1 MRRSKA
7 VRGQASPPKGY
18 GSTGAYGDLTK
29 EAAHYIKIYTDWANR
44 YLSKCALDPI
54 RDLTNE
60 LRDVRTLVNLVHS
73 VTADCSS
80 ASRETL
86 LCSLN
91 GQTSVECI
99 DRCLKYLATLGVNVS
114 QVKATDLREGQLG
127 SVLSLLYALSHFKQ
141 QQKALQL
148 CRPSAPSSPKVP
160 PEYRGSTPA
169 KNSASG
175 LSKKQT
181 TPPTSTA
188 MPPTTSKLPSA
199 AYRPS
204 TSSIQP
210 PTTPTLTKLTPPSKI
225 SQLKVDNRRPAPN
238 LAGASALRPPSSTSS
253 STASSAYQSS
263 KLPNRSFPRTPAAS
277 SRLQPPSSRINNN
290 LNNNNNNNNNG
301 DSATSSCSSS
311 IVSSATYSSIP
322 SEISSSSGIAK
333 PQFAPSKS
341 RLSTPISSQPP
352 PPPPTGLRPPE
363 PPKSSSSSIATPT
376 RGGDSK
382 MLKIRFFGSGSKE
395 KKVAKNAPAPA
406 TPTVTVSTN
415 TNSNLQPPQAP
426 PAQTIPSFVP
436 KQLTQQRYDASPST
450 TRRSASN
457 TSMMKPKTTGLR
469 APSSA
474 AKPAARPTMLSTET
488 TPLSRMKTSGNN
500 NTTPR
505 SEEPEQKR
513 LSKSSEEDSAYAGF
527 GSNSPVSSA
536 ESSSMSI
543 NSNSSKTGTNTSSMS
558 SGIGSSTSSRST
570 SSNGYEKVISPPVMS
585 SPLQERKPVL
595 AVKGIAAPS
604 KSKLQP
610 PSRLQPPSDGFKTPT
625 SRAPSAG
632 AKPVATAPVDST
644 AASAQSPTVGVVSP
658 MFNSVKTKENPAE
671 HSDASTTSGSRDSDA
686 GSVIYNPPISDL
698 QPTKM
703 VTEEKKQKPAVP
715 IRTTSRI
722 ETTFDSNSEITVTE
736 LAHKDADMPP
746 VQPMPPMKLPEYAKR
761 ASLNFAPSDHRFGAD
776 TSTSEDSLDSVS
788 TTIQCVAKKPSG
800 YHSEGDSLSF
810 PEVVVPGASS
820 SSGYMSEGGLSI
832 CARKMQARF
841 REGIEAVRHS
851 MRNRHHDFNDSFEDS
866 SSISSGISESFDD
879 ISTDDLTGSSLS
891 DHPMSAAAA
900 ASAFAGGGKLS
911 DFRQRRVNEQE
922 QIDQLLQK
930 CRTAQR
936 GVACAPGNGGPQP
949 RQNGYGNGI
958 YHNGNQVVV
967 PQLNLSEDGDVL
979 SISRSTS
986 SRSSMR
992 AMPTRQDHHTQ
1003 AGNGLPSMTGYHSL
1017 DRKCHLLKYGGES
1030 APSSP
1035 YRLSSAVPAYGNV
1048 GVDAATAR
1056 SMHISPRHMTNSGY
1070 GMVGDHSR
1078 HSVSARDRE
1087 QQKHQRSTSL
1097 ANSSGMSRSMV
1108 LIDCGNLT
1116 SAPTKSARI
1125 ASKSQSRLTVSK
1137 TPTSSPRLKKLS
1149 LALPPQRD
1157 ALSANASPTN
1167 GPLSARKVNDGVYA
1181 NFMPRDP
1188 NLHLHKLSE
1197 GSVIHPK
1204 SPQSMNAIY
1213 AAAVGKVITPPGSHE
1228 SHGSQLSLASSSG
1241 SAYANRDER
1250 YEAEIRKLNREME
1263 SYRTTISKLTA
1274 KHDGYNHLIQI
1285 FDSKL
1290 QQMVRH
1296 VESLQMKSQLKQAEV
1311 ESLRSQIDH
1320 LRALSINAGVN
1331 VPPLSSSS
1339 SVHSQSNGDGAGE
1352 LLRHQSME
1360 SVASQRSSMSSS
1372 SKSSKTDKS
1381 SLNSFGKQGKK
1392 SWIRS
1397 SFSRAFSK
1405 SKKPGKNGS
1414 VSDVEQSPLH
1424 HTNGLKPITGST
1436 TRLDEIDNLQVE
1448 DLKRQLEDK
1457 DNALT
1462 DVRLDALDKAREVD
1476 VLKETITR
1484 LRNEN
1489 KMLKQNYVMLEMKV
1503 RSDCSRA
1510 SSQQSLGAMNDDD
1523 PVYEVPP
1530 NSRDRRSYGS
1540 KRNSGCQVRVCIT
1553 VDLSGQ
1559 MREGQQGSSQEM
1571 NIGSVPLPSVNMSWE
1586 DFDKILFKLF
1596 DEYITFVDPAHSL
1609 GLHCN
1614 QSIIGYKIDGL
1625 VRDRTGQEPM
1635 QKPSDVVTSTTAVRI
1650 HLKGVAQTCVDSLV
1664 LECLFPKGFIEHLL
1678 KLLFQNRRLLLFG
1691 ATGIGKSNLGRQL
1704 ARYIAHK
1711 ISPTEPAPVHD
1722 IQIPD
1727 DDNDARVAEVQNQLN
1742 RFLKLNTSCVIL
1754 IDNIQR
1760 HRIAML
1766 SQSFASASSDGEDGA
1781 SGPYVICTVNRACQL
1796 PEMQLHHNFRM
1807 FHLTNHMDA
1816 VKEYMGRFLRRRIA
1830 EAENSGENQCA
1841 AALQPVIEFLP
1852 RVLNAVNAFI
1862 EKANSRDVTIGP
1874 RIFLQCPL
1882 SLSESRE
1889 WFIALWNDKLI
1900 PYMAK
1905 VAREGIKVLGRCSSL
1920 DDPTDVVCENWPWID
1935 PAGGESVLQR
1945 LPLKDAIAQTPQ
1957 RFEPLDMLDRLQSRT
1972 LHSQPEMNIA

>member
-114 QVKATDLREGQLG
+114 QVKATA
-127 SVLSLLYALSHFKQ
+127 V
-141 QQKALQL
+141 
-148 CRPSAPSSPKVP
+148 SAFRAVI
-160 PEYRGSTPA
+160 A
-169 KNSASG
+169 K
-175 LSKKQT
+175 
-181 TPPTSTA
+181 
-188 MPPTTSKLPSA
+188 
-199 AYRPS
+199 
-204 TSSIQP
+204 
-210 PTTPTLTKLTPPSKI
+210 
-225 SQLKVDNRRPAPN
+225 
-238 LAGASALRPPSSTSS
+238 
-253 STASSAYQSS
+253 
-263 KLPNRSFPRTPAAS
+263 
-277 SRLQPPSSRINNN
+277 
-290 LNNNNNNNNNG
+290 
-301 DSATSSCSSS
+301 
-311 IVSSATYSSIP
+311 
-322 SEISSSSGIAK
+322 SSSGI
-333 PQFAPSKS
+333 S
-341 RLSTPISSQPP
+341 RKHACQEFCIRLEQKADNPADQHSHAAHNVQAPISGVSAFNVVD
-352 PPPPTGLRPPE
+352 PTSDDPHTHEADSSFEDLAAERTTTAGATEIEFLEHRDADSRRRFE
-363 PPKSSSSSIATPT
+363 DAEDSLFRKRFEGEKSGEECARAGHSYGHRFHKHQFELATATSAT
-376 RGGDSK
+376 RADHPLICAKAAHTATVRRISLDHK
-382 MLKIRFFGSGSKE
+382 TIRFEYFNDETKDYRPQGAFLGSK
-395 KKVAKNAPAPA
+395 
-406 TPTVTVSTN
+406 
-415 TNSNLQPPQAP
+415 
-426 PAQTIPSFVP
+426 
-436 KQLTQQRYDASPST
+436 
-450 TRRSASN
+450 
-457 TSMMKPKTTGLR
+457 
-469 APSSA
+469 
-474 AKPAARPTMLSTET
+474 
-488 TPLSRMKTSGNN
+488 
-500 NTTPR
+500 
-505 SEEPEQKR
+505 
-513 LSKSSEEDSAYAGF
+513 AG
-527 GSNSPVSSA
+527 
-536 ESSSMSI
+536 
-543 NSNSSKTGTNTSSMS
+543 
-558 SGIGSSTSSRST
+558 GSSDDVV
-570 SSNGYEKVISPPVMS
+570 NGDNASESYEDQREQQHYSEIGGARTEAAVQEQRGRFGLCRFWKQQSGVQRGVVVDEHQFELVEDGHEHIVHV
-585 SPLQERKPVL
+585 ERKPVL

>member
-1 MRRSKA
+1 MGFAGFAWLARLRN
-7 VRGQASPPKGY
+7 VPASFSISLFG
-18 GSTGAYGDLTK
+18 L
-29 EAAHYIKIYTDWANR
+29 KIYTDWANR

-54 RDLTNE
+54 RDLTTE
-60 LRDVRTLVNLVHS
+60 LRDVRILVNLVHS

-148 CRPSAPSSPKVP
+148 CRPTGPPSPKVP

-181 TPPTSTA
+181 TPPKTTNSRV
-188 MPPTTSKLPSA
+188 MPPTTSKLPST

-204 TSSIQP
+204 TSIQP
-210 PTTPTLTKLTPPSKI
+210 PATPSLTKLTPPSKI
-225 SQLKVDNRRPAPN
+225 SQLKVDNRRPAPG
-238 LAGASALRPPSSTSS
+238 LTGASALRPPSSSS
-253 STASSAYQSS
+253 STASSTYQTS
-263 KLPNRSFPRTPAAS
+263 KLPNRSLPRPAASS
-277 SRLQPPSSRINNN
+277 SRLQPPSRINNN
-290 LNNNNNNNNNG
+290 LNNNNG

-322 SEISSSSGIAK
+322 SAISSSSGISK
-333 PQFAPSKS
+333 PPQFAPSKS
-341 RLSTPISSQPP
+341 RLSTPVSSQPP
-352 PPPPTGLRPPE
+352 TSSLKAPE
-363 PPKSSSSSIATPT
+363 PSKSSSSNSATPS

-382 MLKIRFFGSGSKE
+382 MLKIRFFGSGSKD
-395 KKVAKNAPAPA
+395 KKVAKNAAPPA
-406 TPTVTVSTN
+406 TSTSTN
-415 TNSNLQPPQAP
+415 SHLQTPQAP
-426 PAQTIPSFVP
+426 PAQTIPTFVP
-436 KQLTQQRYDASPST
+436 KQLSQQRYDASPSA

-457 TSMMKPKTTGLR
+457 SSMVRPKTTGLR
-469 APSSA
+469 APASA
-474 AKPAARPTMLSTET
+474 AKPATRPTMLSTET
-488 TPLSRMKTSGNN
+488 TPISQMKTSGNN
-500 NTTPR
+500 NSTPR
-505 SEEPEQKR
+505 TEESEQKR

-543 NSNSSKTGTNTSSMS
+543 NSNSSKTGTNTSMS

-570 SSNGYEKVISPPVMS
+570 SSNGYEKMISPPSMS

-595 AVKGIAAPS
+595 AVKGIAAPA
-604 KSKLQP
+604 KSKLHP
-610 PSRLQPPSDGFKTPT
+610 PSRLQPPTDGFKTPT
-625 SRAPSAG
+625 LRAPSAT
-632 AKPVATAPVDST
+632 AKSVATAPSEAT
-644 AASAQSPTVGVVSP
+644 AQSPTVGVVSP
-658 MFNSVKTKENPAE
+658 MFTSNKPKDNPAE
-671 HSDASTTSGSRDSDA
+671 NSDASTTSGSRDSDA
-686 GSVIYNPPISDL
+686 GSVIYNPPISEL
-698 QPTKM
+698 QPKKT
-703 VTEEKKQKPAVP
+703 TSEDKKQKPAVP
-715 IRTTSRI
+715 VRTTSRI
-722 ETTFDSNSEITVTE
+722 ETTFDSNSEVTVTD
-736 LAHKDADMPP
+736 LSQMDADMPP
-746 VQPMPPMKLPEYAKR
+746 VHPMPPIKLPEYAKR
-761 ASLNFAPSDHRFGAD
+761 ASLNFAPNDHRFGAD

-788 TTIQCVAKKPSG
+788 TTIHCVTKKPSG

-810 PEVVVPGASS
+810 PEVAIAGASS

-936 GVACAPGNGGPQP
+936 GVACAPGNGNGASQQH
-949 RQNGYGNGI
+949 RLNGYGNGI
-958 YHNGNQVVV
+958 YHNGGVV

-992 AMPTRQDHHTQ
+992 TMPTRQDHHTQ
-1003 AGNGLPSMTGYHSL
+1003 AGNGLPSMAGYHSL
-1017 DRKCHLLKYGGES
+1017 DRKCHLLKYGGDS

-1048 GVDAATAR
+1048 GLDAATAR
-1056 SMHISPRHMTNSGY
+1056 SIHISPRHMTNSGY

-1078 HSVSARDRE
+1078 HSVSARGQ
-1087 QQKHQRSTSL
+1087 QQKQRSTSL

-1116 SAPTKSARI
+1116 TVPAKSGRA
-1125 ASKSQSRLTVSK
+1125 ASKSQSRLAVSK

-1157 ALSANASPTN
+1157 SLSANASPTN
-1167 GPLSARKVNDGVYA
+1167 GPLSARKPNDGIYA
-1181 NFMPRDP
+1181 NFVPRDP

-1204 SPQSMNAIY
+1204 SPHSVNGVY
-1213 AAAVGKVITPPGSHE
+1213 ASAMGKVITPPGSHE

-1241 SAYANRDER
+1241 STYANREER
-1250 YEAEIRKLNREME
+1250 YEAEIRKLNKEMD

-1274 KHDGYNHLIQI
+1274 KHDGYNHLIQL

-1320 LRALSINAGVN
+1320 LRTLSINAGVN
-1331 VPPLSSSS
+1331 VPPLSSSAS
-1339 SVHSQSNGDGAGE
+1339 IHSQSNGDGAGE

-1424 HTNGLKPITGST
+1424 QTNGLKPITGST
-1436 TRLDEIDNLQVE
+1436 TRLDEIDNVQVE
-1448 DLKRQLEDK
+1448 ELKRQLEDK

-1476 VLKETITR
+1476 VLKETISR

-1503 RSDCSRA
+1503 RNECSRA
-1510 SSQQSLGAMNDDD
+1510 SSQQSLGAMNDED

-1530 NSRDRRSYGS
+1530 IARDRRSYGS

-1553 VDLSGQ
+1553 VDLTGQ
-1559 MREGQQGSSQEM
+1559 MREAQEANQQEM
-1571 NIGSVPLPSVNMSWE
+1571 NIGSVPLPNANMSWE
-1586 DFDKILFKLF
+1586 DIDKLLYKLF
-1596 DEYITFVDPAHSL
+1596 DEYIAFVDPAHSL
-1609 GLHCN
+1609 GLNSN
-1614 QSIIGYKIDGL
+1614 QSIIGYKIDGIT
-1625 VRDRTGQEPM
+1625 RDRTAQEPT
-1635 QKPSDVVTSTTAVRI
+1635 QKPSDVVTSTTSVRI
-1650 HLKGVAQTCVDSLV
+1650 HLKGVAQTAVDSLV

-1711 ISPTEPAPVHD
+1711 INSLEPAPVHD

-1727 DDNDARVAEVQNQLN
+1727 DDNDSRIIEVQNQLN
-1742 RFLKLNTSCVIL
+1742 RYLKSNSSCVIL

-1766 SQSFASASSDGEDGA
+1766 SASFASVASDGEEST

-1830 EAENSGENQCA
+1830 EAENSGENSCA
-1841 AALQPVIEFLP
+1841 ASLQPVIEFLP

-1882 SLSESRE
+1882 SLAESRE
-1889 WFIALWNDKLI
+1889 WFISLWNDKLI

-1905 VAREGIKVLGRCSSL
+1905 VAREGVKVLGRCSSL
-1920 DDPTDVVCENWPWID
+1920 DDPTDIVCENWPWID

-1972 LHSQPEMNIA
+1972 LHSQPEINIA